1 MISTIRVAKHDDLQ
15 VCDSIFSK
23 LAIFWV
29 VMGLSENFTVR
40 PRKCRCMI
48 STLRLDEN
56 NDSVAKAI
64 IDTTADTSQGEG
76 QDTWQHTRQCQGR
89 GTGRHPGW
97 HLAINWSIW
106 RPRHWSTRSMT
117 SYQKRRMRHL
127 ATHRQSEGRGTGRHG
142 VWHSSRDG
150 GWDNW
155 RHTNRCLIFIEKLIV
170 NLLFHSITTDHF

>member
-1 MISTIRVAKHDDLQ
+1 MRISQSEFQNVALMISTIRVAKHDDLQ

-29 VMGLSENFTVR
+29 VMALSENFTVR

-64 IDTTADTSQGEG
+64 IDTTADTSRGEG

-89 GTGRHPGW
+89 GTGRHPG
-97 HLAINWSIW
+97 
-106 RPRHWSTRSMT
+106 
-117 SYQKRRMRHL
+117 
-127 ATHRQSEGRGTGRHG
+127 
-142 VWHSSRDG
+142 
-150 GWDNW
+150 
-155 RHTNRCLIFIEKLIV
+155 
-170 NLLFHSITTDHF
+170 

>member
-40 PRKCRCMI
+40 PRKCRFMI

-64 IDTTADTSQGEG
+64 IDTTADTSRGEG

-106 RPRHWSTRSMT
+106 RPRHWSTPV
-117 SYQKRRMRHL
+117 K
-127 ATHRQSEGRGTGRHG
+127 HRNPLT
-142 VWHSSRDG
+142 
-150 GWDNW
+150 
-155 RHTNRCLIFIEKLIV
+155 
-170 NLLFHSITTDHF
+170 ITTQIMANFQNTDTFLNYCSQLVLWCLSYTDIFELLQWNFHLTLLQLKR